1 MNYDSYEL
9 DQIYSEAVED
19 YVYEV
24 LTLTDNQLLLEVLS
38 RVSID
43 SEDEMV
49 IVLRTISKEDLK
61 KIYM

>member
-24 LTLTDNQLLLEVLS
+24 LTLTDNQLLLEVLL
-38 RVSID
+38 RVNID
-43 SEDEMV
+43 IEDEIS
-49 IVLRTISKEDLK
+49 IVLRTIAKEE
-61 KIYM
+61 

>member
-24 LTLTDNQLLLEVLS
+24 LTLKGNQLFLEVLL
-38 RVSID
+38 RVNID
-43 SEDEMV
+43 IEDEIL
-49 IVLRTISKEDLK
+49 IVLRTIAKENLK

>member
-24 LTLTDNQLLLEVLS
+24 LTLTDNQLLLEVLL
-38 RVSID
+38 RVNID
-43 SEDEMV
+43 IEDEIS
-49 IVLRTISKEDLK
+49 IVLRTIAKENLK

>member
-19 YVYEV
+19 YVYE
-24 LTLTDNQLLLEVLS
+24 LLTDNQLLLEVLL
-38 RVSID
+38 RVNID
-43 SEDEMV
+43 IEDEIL
-49 IVLRTISKEDLK
+49 IVLRTIAKEDLK

>member
-24 LTLTDNQLLLEVLS
+24 LTLKDNQLLLEVLL
-38 RVSID
+38 RVNID
-43 SEDEMV
+43 IEDEIL
-49 IVLRTISKEDLK
+49 IVLRTIAKENLK

>member
-24 LTLTDNQLLLEVLS
+24 LTLTDNQLLLEVLL
-38 RVSID
+38 RVNID
-43 SEDEMV
+43 IEDEIS
-49 IVLRTISKEDLK
+49 IVLRTIAKEDLK
-61 KIYM
+61 KI

>member
-24 LTLTDNQLLLEVLS
+24 LTCRDNQLLLEVLL
-38 RVSID
+38 RVNID
-43 SEDEMV
+43 IEDEIL
-49 IVLRTISKEDLK
+49 IVLRTIAKENLK

>member
-19 YVYEV
+19 YVYEL
-24 LTLTDNQLLLEVLS
+24 LTGNQLLLEVLL
-38 RVSID
+38 RVNID
-43 SEDEMV
+43 IEDEIL
-49 IVLRTISKEDLK
+49 IVLRTIAKENLK

>member
-19 YVYEV
+19 YVYE
-24 LTLTDNQLLLEVLS
+24 LLTDNQLLLEVLL
-38 RVSID
+38 RVNID
-43 SEDEMV
+43 IEDEIL
-49 IVLRTISKEDLK
+49 IVLRTIAKENLK

>member
-24 LTLTDNQLLLEVLS
+24 LTLTDNQLLLEVLL
-38 RVSID
+38 RVNID
-43 SEDEMV
+43 IEDEIS
-49 IVLRTISKEDLK
+49 IVLRTIAKEDVK

>member
-24 LTLTDNQLLLEVLS
+24 LTCRDNQLLLEVLL
-38 RVSID
+38 RVNID
-43 SEDEMV
+43 IEDEIS
-49 IVLRTISKEDLK
+49 IVLRTITKENLK

>member
-24 LTLTDNQLLLEVLS
+24 LTLKDNQLLLEVLL
-38 RVSID
+38 RVNID
-43 SEDEMV
+43 IEDEIL
-49 IVLRTISKEDLK
+49 IVLRTIAKEDLK

>member
-24 LTLTDNQLLLEVLS
+24 LTCRDNQLLLEVLL
-38 RVSID
+38 RVNID
-43 SEDEMV
+43 IEDEIL
-49 IVLRTISKEDLK
+49 IVLRTIAKEDLK

>member
-24 LTLTDNQLLLEVLS
+24 LTLTDNQLLLGVLL
-38 RVSID
+38 RANID
-43 SEDEMV
+43 IEDEIL
-49 IVLRTISKEDLK
+49 IVLRTIAKENLK
-61 KIYM
+61 KIYR

>member
-24 LTLTDNQLLLEVLS
+24 LTCRDNQLLLEVLL
-38 RVSID
+38 RVNID
-43 SEDEMV
+43 IEDEIS
-49 IVLRTISKEDLK
+49 IVLRTIAKEDLK

>member
-24 LTLTDNQLLLEVLS
+24 LTLTDNQLLQEVLL
-38 RVSID
+38 RVNID
-43 SEDEMV
+43 IEDEIS
-49 IVLRTISKEDLK
+49 IVLRTIAK
-61 KIYM
+61 

>member
-24 LTLTDNQLLLEVLS
+24 LTLTDNQLLLEVLL
-38 RVSID
+38 RVNID
-43 SEDEMV
+43 IEDEIL
-49 IVLRTISKEDLK
+49 IVLRTIAKEDLK

>member
-24 LTLTDNQLLLEVLS
+24 LTLTDNQLLLEVLL
-38 RVSID
+38 RVNID
-43 SEDEMV
+43 IEDEIS
-49 IVLRTISKEDLK
+49 IVLRTIAKGECYAD
-61 KIYM
+61 

>member
-24 LTLTDNQLLLEVLS
+24 LTLTDNQLLLEVLL
-38 RVSID
+38 RVNID
-43 SEDEMV
+43 IEDEIS
-49 IVLRTISKEDLK
+49 IVLRTIAKEDLK

>member
-24 LTLTDNQLLLEVLS
+24 LTLTDNQLLLEVLL
-38 RVSID
+38 RVNID
-43 SEDEMV
+43 IEDEIS
-49 IVLRTISKEDLK
+49 IVLRTIAKEKLK

>member
-19 YVYEV
+19 YVQEM
-24 LTLTDNQLLLEVLS
+24 LTDNQLLLEVLS

-43 SEDEMV
+43 IKDEIL
-49 IVLRTISKEDLK
+49 IVLRTIVKEDLK
-61 KIYM
+61 KMYM

>member
-24 LTLTDNQLLLEVLS
+24 LTLTDNQLLLEVLL
-38 RVSID
+38 RVNID
-43 SEDEMV
+43 IEDEIS
-49 IVLRTISKEDLK
+49 IVLRTIAKEELK

>member
-1 MNYDSYEL
+1 MDYDSYEL

-24 LTLTDNQLLLEVLS
+24 LTLTDNQLLLEVLL
-38 RVSID
+38 RVNID
-43 SEDEMV
+43 IEDEIS
-49 IVLRTISKEDLK
+49 IVLRTIAKEELK

>member
-19 YVYEV
+19 YVQEM
-24 LTLTDNQLLLEVLS
+24 LTDNQLLLEVLS

-43 SEDEMV
+43 IEDEIL
-49 IVLRTISKEDLK
+49 IVLRTIAKEDLK

>member
-24 LTLTDNQLLLEVLS
+24 LTLTDNQLLLEVLL
-38 RVSID
+38 RVNID
-43 SEDEMV
+43 IEDEIS
-49 IVLRTISKEDLK
+49 IVLRTTAKEDLK

>member
-19 YVYEV
+19 YVQEM
-24 LTLTDNQLLLEVLS
+24 LTDNQLLLEVLL
-38 RVSID
+38 RVNID
-43 SEDEMV
+43 IEDEIL
-49 IVLRTISKEDLK
+49 IVLRTIAKEELK

>member
-1 MNYDSYEL
+1 MNYDSYEV

-24 LTLTDNQLLLEVLS
+24 LTDNQLLLEVLL
-38 RVSID
+38 RVNID
-43 SEDEMV
+43 IEDEIL
-49 IVLRTISKEDLK
+49 IVLRTIAKENLK

>member
-1 MNYDSYEL
+1 MNYDSYEV

-24 LTLTDNQLLLEVLS
+24 LTLTDNQLLLEVLL
-38 RVSID
+38 RVNID
-43 SEDEMV
+43 IEDEIS
-49 IVLRTISKEDLK
+49 IVLRTIAKEDLK